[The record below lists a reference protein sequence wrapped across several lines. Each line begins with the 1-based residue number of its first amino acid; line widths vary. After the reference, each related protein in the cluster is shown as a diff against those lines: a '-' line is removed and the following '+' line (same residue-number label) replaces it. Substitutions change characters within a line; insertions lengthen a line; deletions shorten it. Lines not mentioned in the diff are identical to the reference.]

1 MMKKITLLFLFTCYF
16 LWVKW
21 SCICLFKYFFFY
33 FPSFLYVFW
42 LLIWYINI
50 IKEIKP
56 VNPKGNQPWI
66 FNGRTDVEAP
76 VLWPLDVKSQL
87 IGKDPDAGKDW
98 GQEEKGAA
106 EEELVGW
113 HHWPSENHVFS
124 EKIYLIRSESC
135 RSQVGRQVDQI
146 LKFMLWSIIRPQVN
160 N

>member
-66 FNGRTDVEAP
+66 FKGRTDVEAP

-98 GQEEKGAA
+98 SPEEKWVTKD
-106 EEELVGW
+106 EMVEW
-113 HHWPSENHVFS
+113 HHQLNRHEFEQTPGGSE
-124 EKIYLIRSESC
+124 
-135 RSQVGRQVDQI
+135 RQGS
-146 LKFMLWSIIRPQVN
+146 LAFCSPWGHRVN
-160 N
+160 TT